1 MRKFIPIAAF
11 FLLPFAQAHAFEVTS
26 VAFANGEAIPKV
38 HACSRQGGKDL
49 SIPIKFAEVPSGT
62 AALAIIM
69 DDPDAEPV
77 AGHTWV
83 HRVLTDISP
92 DTTALEAK
100 SRGDL
105 KIGLT
110 GRNDSGSRAYQGMCP
125 PNGKHTYII
134 AGYAL
139 KEKIGKK
146 LGSMTRKRFEKKY
159 GKIILERSEFT
170 GHFGG

>member
-1 MRKFIPIAAF
+1 MRKILPLAAF
-11 FLLPFAQAHAFEVTS
+11 LLLPFTPAQAFEVTS
-26 VAFANGEAIPKV
+26 VAFANNEAIPKV
-38 HACSRQGGKDL
+38 HACSRHGGKDL
-49 SIPIKFAEVPSGT
+49 SIPIKFSDVPSGT
-62 AALAIIM
+62 AALAIIV
-69 DDPDAEPV
+69 DDPDAVSV

-83 HRVLTDISP
+83 HWVLTDIPP
-92 DTTALEAK
+92 DITELEAK

-125 PNGKHTYII
+125 PNGKHTYVI

-139 KEKIGKK
+139 KEMIGKK
-146 LGSMTRKRFEKKY
+146 LSSTTRKRFEKKY
-159 GKIILERSEFT
+159 RKIILERSEFT